1 MIAPVP
7 LAASGSSSLL
17 LILAGVVVAALLIA
31 AFWYGTRRDA
41 ARKDPGAQ
49 PSDQSRAARARQ
61 SSWET
66 PDADDTP
73 TAGPDAPH
81 RP

>member
-1 MIAPVP
+1 MITPAP
-7 LAASGSSSLL
+7 LAASGPSSLL
-17 LILAGVVVAALLIA
+17 LILAGVVVAVLLIA

-41 ARKDPGAQ
+41 AGKDPGAR

-66 PDADDTP
+66 PDTDAP
-73 TAGPDAPH
+73 AAGSDSPH

>member
-1 MIAPVP
+1 MTSVP
-7 LAASGSSSLL
+7 LAASHSSSLL
-17 LILAGVVVAALLIA
+17 LILAGVVVAALLVA

-41 ARKDPGAQ
+41 AGKDPGAR
-49 PSDQSRAARARQ
+49 PSDQSRAAGARQ

-66 PDADDTP
+66 PDTEAP
-73 TAGPDAPH
+73 AAGSDSPP